1 MQIEPIS
8 ISSICGGAIPEVF
21 ERVLQEVLDNITDP
35 NTSDMKARAINIQ
48 LTFKPMA
55 GRTGAE
61 IAFQCSSK
69 LSPVAA
75 IKSSVFLAKQ
85 DGTLRA
91 FARDVN
97 QQVMFV
103 EKESTGIK
111 AVK

>member
-1 MQIEPIS
+1 MQIDPIS
-8 ISSICGGAIPEVF
+8 ITSICGGAIPEVF

-35 NTSDMKARAINIQ
+35 NTSDLKARAINIQ

-61 IAFQCSSK
+61 IAFQCASK

-85 DGTLRA
+85 DGQLRA
-91 FARDVN
+91 YARDVN

-103 EKESTGIK
+103 EKEAPSLK
-111 AVK
+111 VAK